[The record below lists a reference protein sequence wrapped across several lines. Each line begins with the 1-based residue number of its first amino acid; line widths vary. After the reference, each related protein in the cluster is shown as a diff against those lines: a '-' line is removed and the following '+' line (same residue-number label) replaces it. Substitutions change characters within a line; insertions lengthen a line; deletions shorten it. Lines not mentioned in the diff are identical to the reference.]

1 MPDTAEVPKSSLPP
15 WVCALLIVAIV
26 IVVAHFAMVA
36 YNAHTASSYT
46 DHFAGENP
54 DEFNIDRPTGALQE
68 YVDLAPARP
77 RGRAPPAVR
86 EEKDSRT
93 MVNDWI
99 VENRGKRASDLA
111 RGTTMEW
118 LDRHHTAGVHVGPEA
133 AATAEQELWTGAQAD
148 DGIQTFDSEQAY
160 DSQQDAVRYHQKT
173 PASYDDRLASTVLDS
188 RSVENH
194 RKWVESV
201 KPWSGTATTVDT
213 VDEAMEAS
221 ISFVGLQRPRPVA
234 QHNALQLTEIDYTH
248 LMGNSDFRFTGE
260 QSAHKRC
267 EE

>member
-1 MPDTAEVPKSSLPP
+1 MVTYGGEGLSGFMIALVIVVLMLIAYTVVKAISNPTDIDSDKFAGEFNTDRPTADYKRYVDNPEPVPKSPLP
-15 WVCALLIVAIV
+15 
-26 IVVAHFAMVA
+26 
-36 YNAHTASSYT
+36 
-46 DHFAGENP
+46 
-54 DEFNIDRPTGALQE
+54 
-68 YVDLAPARP
+68 LAK
-77 RGRAPPAVR
+77 R
-86 EEKDSRT
+86 EEEDPRT
-93 MVNDWI
+93 TVNKFI
-99 VENRGKRASDLA
+99 EENRGKRTSDLA

-133 AATAEQELWTGAQAD
+133 AANAEQELWTGAQAD

-194 RKWVESV
+194 RKWVASV

-221 ISFVGLQRPRPVA
+221 INFVGLQRPRPVA

>member
-1 MPDTAEVPKSSLPP
+1 MPGWAYAV
-15 WVCALLIVAIV
+15 V
-26 IVVAHFAMVA
+26 ILVVVVIIAYVA
-36 YNAHTASSYT
+36 YNHHSASTA
-46 DHFAGENP
+46 DNFAGENP
-54 DEFNIDRPTGALQE
+54 DEFNIDRPAEALQE
-68 YVDLAPARP
+68 YVDQPAAAP
-77 RGRAPPAVR
+77 RGRAPPANR
-86 EEKDSRT
+86 EKEDPRT
-93 MVNDWI
+93 TINNWI

-133 AATAEQELWTGAQAD
+133 AANAEQELWTSGQAD

-173 PASYDDRLASTVLDS
+173 PASYDDRLASTVLDG

-267 EE
+267 EV